1 MSSNFPYPNA
11 FSPFSPPAFSGFA
24 QPRVVGWEGER
35 KPPVAQGFR
44 AGWARRDPFGQ
55 KLSESGGENE
65 KNEAADVVVPRSG
78 AEDEACF

>member
-1 MSSNFPYPNA
+1 MNRERREGYEQGETDHRNFA
-11 FSPFSPPAFSGFA
+11 GFA